1 MFSFFFV
8 SDEIIGNAIDENSTN
23 IFPAWWMSD
32 TASWYTRTLSNQ
44 LQFHPTPI
52 MLQEKYQHSVSH
64 FSSDSKQVL
73 HRKTIKQ

>member
-1 MFSFFFV
+1 
-8 SDEIIGNAIDENSTN
+8 
-23 IFPAWWMSD
+23 MSN

-52 MLQEKYQHSVSH
+52 MLQEKYQHSVYH

-73 HRKTIKQ
+73 HSKAIKQLF